1 MKSDMTTAETTGERP
16 SEALKLDEL
25 PPKERA
31 GALVKLLETPVEPA
45 SLSAA
50 YLFGIVLITI
60 VMIVLIL
67 VYLAMIAGIGWG
79 ILYHLTEHQALLG
92 GGGST
97 DGRVHVLAFLLYL
110 FPPILGVILILF
122 MLKPLFSSPYE
133 VSPPRTLKRNQDPLL
148 FIFVEHLCDAVGAPR
163 PAEIRVN
170 CDVNASASL
179 GRGFWGVF
187 SNKLTLTI
195 GLPLMAGLSL
205 RQFGGVL
212 AHEFGHFTQGAGMRL
227 TYLVRFISH
236 WFTRVV
242 YERDI
247 WDYRLERLSHSL
259 DFRLGIFLHL
269 TRAMIWVSRRI
280 LWCLMMVGHAVSGY
294 MLRQMEYDA
303 DRYEVRYFGS
313 NTFATTSQRIALLSV
328 AYHQAMDDLG
338 VFYEENRLV
347 DNFPQLVAHNASE
360 LTPQQVQT
368 IRELVDN
375 QPTHWF
381 DTHPSDAQRVASAMK
396 TKTRGICRVHA
407 PAAILSTQF
416 DRLCCVVSSDF
427 YKELLGEKFDKSML
441 HPFAEMTARRKDE
454 IESFRALHRC
464 LQGHYSFFGY
474 REAELKIPDVT
485 KVSTDVI
492 RKKLQALRKQV
503 LTLSKPYSAVL
514 NKLHETDGWL
524 LETYQAESLKKARFT
539 FKEDLFTHNLTTA
552 SKIDSRRDKIKH
564 QQRTIRTTMEEFDR
578 AVQTMIELAIRALGH
593 PDIAHHIEN
602 APAWIKELDEL
613 NRTREAL
620 NRRQGAVH
628 ELRYKYSS
636 LSVLL
641 SQLNQ
646 NADNTYLIQTAL
658 SLMSDMTNHMD
669 SIDSALSHVDYP
681 FDHAQADIKLGKFL
695 LEQTPDKESPG
706 EVYAAAE
713 KLLDRYFRLRARILG
728 RKCVMAEQVLQALGI
743 ELLPEPQQEDQL
755 SASA

>member
-1 MKSDMTTAETTGERP
+1 MTTAEKSKQSP
-16 SEALKLDEL
+16 APALKLEEL

-31 GALVKLLETPVEPA
+31 GALIKLLETPVESEP
-45 SLSAA
+45 LSGA
-50 YLFGIVLITI
+50 YKFGIVLITI
-60 VMIVLIL
+60 VMIFLIL

-79 ILYHLTEHQALLG
+79 ILYHLTEHKTLLG
-92 GGGST
+92 GGPGS
-97 DGRVHVLAFLLYL
+97 GGGGIFGLLFYL
-110 FPPILGVILILF
+110 FPPLLGVVLILF
-122 MLKPLFSSPYE
+122 MLKPLFTSPYE

-148 FIFVEHLCDAVGAPR
+148 FIFVERLCDAVGAPR
-163 PAEIRVN
+163 PSEIRVN
-170 CDVNASASL
+170 CDVNAYASL
-179 GRGFWGVF
+179 GQGVWGGF
-187 SNKLTLTI
+187 SNQVTLTI

-247 WDYRLERLSHSL
+247 WDYRLERLTHSL

-269 TRAMIWVSRRI
+269 TRGMIWVTRRI

-313 NTFATTSQRIALLSV
+313 NTFATTSRRIALLSV
-328 AYHQAMDDLG
+328 AYQQAMDDLG
-338 VFYEENRLV
+338 VFYEEDRLV

-360 LTPQQVQT
+360 LTAEQVKA
-368 IRELVDN
+368 IREMIES

-381 DTHPSDAQRVASAMK
+381 DTHPSDAQRIANAMRN
-396 TKTRGICRVHA
+396 KTRGICRVHA

-427 YKELLGEKFDKSML
+427 YKELLGEKFDKSLL
-441 HPFAEMTARRKDE
+441 HPFQEMTARRKDE
-454 IESFRALHRC
+454 IDSFQALHRC

-474 REAELKIPDVT
+474 REVELKIPDVT
-485 KVSTDVI
+485 QVSTDVI
-492 RKKLQALRKQV
+492 RKKLNSLRKQV
-503 LTLSKPYSAVL
+503 LKLSKPYSAVL

-524 LETYQAESLKKARFT
+524 LETYQAQSLKKARFT
-539 FKEDLFTHNLTTA
+539 FDKELFTHNLTTA

-564 QQRTIRTTMEEFDR
+564 QQRTIRKTMEEFDR
-578 AVQTMIELAIRALGH
+578 AVQTMIELAIRALEH
-593 PDIAHHIEN
+593 PDIAHRIEN
-602 APAWIKELDEL
+602 SASWVKELDEL
-613 NRTREAL
+613 NQTREAL

-641 SQLNQ
+641 SQLDQ
-646 NADNTYLIQTAL
+646 NAENRYLIETAL

-669 SIDSALSHVDYP
+669 SIYSALSHVEYP

-695 LEQTPDKESPG
+695 LERSPDKENPG

-713 KLLDRYFRLRARILG
+713 RLLDRYFRLLARILG
-728 RKCVMAEQVLQALGI
+728 RKCVMAERVMRALEI
-743 ELLPEPQQEDQL
+743 ELLPEPQEEDQL